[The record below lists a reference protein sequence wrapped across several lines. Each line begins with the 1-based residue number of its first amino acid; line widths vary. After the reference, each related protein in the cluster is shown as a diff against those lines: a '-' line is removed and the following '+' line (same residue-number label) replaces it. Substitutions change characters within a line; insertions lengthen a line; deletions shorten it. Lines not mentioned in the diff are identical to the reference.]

1 MRLVNEHLTRQM
13 DIINPDSMNHRIM
26 IIGAGAIGSFTAL
39 SLAKM
44 GFTDITVWDH
54 DTVDTVNMN
63 SQFYPYSAIG
73 KYKVEALAKQIKE
86 YANVE
91 IKANA
96 YKWEGEVLPKGI
108 VVCAAD
114 CMSVRRRVF
123 ETNRLHTRFIDSRM
137 GAEFAILHSFSPL
150 DAEARANYEKTLHTN
165 GQGEQVP
172 CTAKA
177 TVYTA
182 TLLAGMVVK
191 NIKDVVTN
199 NDPIRTMLW
208 DIAGNGQEVYRE
220 SLFKKQEE

>member
-1 MRLVNEHLTRQM
+1 MELVNEHLTRQL
-13 DIINPDSMNHRIM
+13 DIISPDSMNHRIT

-44 GFTDITVWDH
+44 GFSDITVWDY

-91 IKANA
+91 IKTISD
-96 YKWEGEVLPKGI
+96 KWTGSILPKGI
-108 VVCAAD
+108 VISAAD
-114 CMSVRRRVF
+114 CMSVRRKLF
-123 ETNRLHTRFIDSRM
+123 ETNRFHTRFIDSRM

-150 DAEARANYEKTLHTN
+150 DAVARANYEKTLHTN
-165 GQGEQVP
+165 ENGEQVP

-191 NIKDVVTN
+191 NVKDIATG
-199 NDPIRTMLW
+199 NDPIRTMFW
-208 DIAGNGQEVYRE
+208 DIANNGQEVYRD
-220 SLFKKQEE
+220 SLFLRGE